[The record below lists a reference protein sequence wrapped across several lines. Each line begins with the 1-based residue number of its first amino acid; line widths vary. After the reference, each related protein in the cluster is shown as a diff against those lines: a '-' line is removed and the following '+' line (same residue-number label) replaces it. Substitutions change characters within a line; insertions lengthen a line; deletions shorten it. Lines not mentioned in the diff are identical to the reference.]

1 MPDKVYDLVYLGAGN
16 KNLINA
22 MYATKYG
29 GLKVGMFETRHE
41 AGGGWSSDESPAP
54 GFVANHCSLIH
65 CYIHHHL
72 PIWVD
77 FPEWKEYG
85 VKFAKPKVGP
95 SVVFREDDSW
105 CGAYSIWEEGYRD
118 KTYNLLKRFSEK
130 DAATFLY
137 YEEKWM
143 KYIYPAFLDWAFS
156 PPEPF
161 GKPDALEMLF
171 MNPDSGLRPQWTVM
185 SAVQLMKEIFD
196 TPEVQSFGIRAA
208 QSAGVDVTSYGSAL
222 AGLILMLVYCDTI
235 VIKGGN
241 HQLAHASQ
249 RVIYEN
255 GGEIFHSSHVE
266 KIIIENGRA
275 KGIKLKDGTEVEA
288 RLGVLCGANPIDLV
302 WELTGPEY
310 WPDEIPKK
318 VNNIERDFIAI
329 SWYTWALKEQPVYKA
344 EGFNPDVKESCWI
357 TLARKGLDVMA
368 KEVHRRLSGEW
379 PDPNDFNLCIGNWS
393 HFAHDYFAP
402 PGDFASVLTEQFVQP
417 ATKYPEAEWK
427 EIEKRHANE
436 IIAFWERYCPNVTWD
451 KVIGHVPITPYFTAK
466 HAPNYGP
473 QGNWDIID
481 ISGPQIGRFRPIAE
495 LANLKNFPIKD
506 LYPCSAAWHPYG
518 GAMSMQGYWV
528 YKIIAEKHK
537 LTMPPEKNWADMIR
551 KTVQNGEV

>member
-1 MPDKVYDLVYLGAGN
+1 
-16 KNLINA
+16 
-22 MYATKYG
+22 
-29 GLKVGMFETRHE
+29 
-41 AGGGWSSDESPAP
+41 
-54 GFVANHCSLIH
+54 
-65 CYIHHHL
+65 
-72 PIWVD
+72 
-77 FPEWKEYG
+77 
-85 VKFAKPKVGP
+85 
-95 SVVFREDDSW
+95 
-105 CGAYSIWEEGYRD
+105 
-118 KTYNLLKRFSEK
+118 
-130 DAATFLY
+130 
-137 YEEKWM
+137 
-143 KYIYPAFLDWAFS
+143 
-156 PPEPF
+156 
-161 GKPDALEMLF
+161 
-171 MNPDSGLRPQWTVM
+171 
-185 SAVQLMKEIFD
+185 KEIFD

-208 QSAGVDVTSYGSAL
+208 QSAGVDVTAYGSAL

-235 VIKGGN
+235 VIKGGT

-255 GGEIFHSSHVE
+255 GGEIFHSSPVE

-310 WPDEIPKK
+310 WPNEIPKK
-318 VNNIERDFIAI
+318 VNNIERDFVAI

-344 EGFNPDVKESCWI
+344 ESFDPDVKESCWI

-402 PGDFASVLTEQFVQP
+402 PGNFATVLTEQFVQP
-417 ATKYPEAEWK
+417 ATKYPEKEWK

-451 KVIGHVPITPYFTAK
+451 NVIGHVPITPYFTAK

-473 QGNWDIID
+473 QGNWDVID

-495 LANLKNFPIKD
+495 LADLKNFPIKD

-528 YKIIAEKHK
+528 YKVIAEKHR
-537 LTMPPEKNWADMIR
+537 LTMPPEKNWADMIQ